1 MYFPLKLANGRM
13 SKKKKRICL
22 YIIYNIVSL
31 GKIAGKP
38 EGAIEKIC
46 CYF

>member
-1 MYFPLKLANGRM
+1 MEECQKKK
-13 SKKKKRICL
+13 KKKKRICL
-22 YIIYNIVSL
+22 YTIYNIVSL
-31 GKIAGKP
+31 DKIAGKP